1 LQEKLGISERRACG
15 VIGHSRATQR
25 RVLKIRDDDE
35 ALRAAIIALS
45 TRYGRYGYR
54 RITVLLRRD
63 MVGR

>member
-1 LQEKLGISERRACG
+1 